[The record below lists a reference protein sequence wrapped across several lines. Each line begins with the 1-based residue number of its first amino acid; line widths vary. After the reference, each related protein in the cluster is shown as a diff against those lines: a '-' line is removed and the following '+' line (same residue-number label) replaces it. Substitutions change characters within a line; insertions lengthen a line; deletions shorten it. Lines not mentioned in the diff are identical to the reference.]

1 MKPLPAGLTGAMHH
15 SRLCSRRH
23 FVKAN
28 AFGLGSLALATLLRD
43 DGLLGAPVKPHAAGA
58 DAPRFDLLPKE
69 PHFEPTA
76 RAMISLFM
84 MGGPSQMDLFDPKP
98 MLAKYDGQK
107 FPGEVKYDNL
117 AQASAKVFGS
127 PFKFSKHG
135 QCGMELSEL
144 LPCLGEVADD
154 ITLIRSM
161 HTGVN
166 NHGQSMYA
174 LSTGRITAGR
184 PTLGSWLA
192 YGLGTESQELPAF
205 VALTHPG
212 GLFLFSRV
220 CSQCR
225 SLLSVLVG
233 A

>member
-1 MKPLPAGLTGAMHH
+1 MSH

-43 DGLLGAPVKPHAAGA
+43 DGLLGAPVKPHAPGAGA
-58 DAPRFDLLPKE
+58 PRYDLLPKE
-69 PHFEPTA
+69 PHFHPKA

-98 MLAKYDGQK
+98 MLTKYDGQK
-107 FPGEVKYDNL
+107 FPGDIKYDNL
-117 AQASAKVFGS
+117 AQASSKVFGS
-127 PFKFSKHG
+127 PFKFAKHG

-161 HTGVN
+161 HSGVSNHAQGLYAMN
-166 NHGQSMYA
+166 N
-174 LSTGRITAGR
+174 GRITAGR
-184 PTLGSWLA
+184 PTVGSWLS
-192 YGLGTESQELPAF
+192 YGLGS
-205 VALTHPG
+205 
-212 GLFLFSRV
+212 
-220 CSQCR
+220 
-225 SLLSVLVG
+225 
-233 A
+233 